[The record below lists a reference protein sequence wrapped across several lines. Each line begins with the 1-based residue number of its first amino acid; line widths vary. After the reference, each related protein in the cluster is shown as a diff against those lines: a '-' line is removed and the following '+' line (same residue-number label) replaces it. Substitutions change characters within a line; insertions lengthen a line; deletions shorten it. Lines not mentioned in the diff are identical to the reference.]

1 MSNADVLARLALSH
15 LVEPANERIGRALLD
30 HQADEVVAQMTR
42 GRGHRLGLAD
52 LQERWDGRDCVA
64 SAQREWQ
71 QAEQL
76 GVDLIVPGSLGW
88 PTQLDDLAATAPLV
102 LRSKGSIPIRQSAAR
117 SVAIVGARA
126 ATRYGCAVADELA
139 ATLAG
144 RGWCVVSGAAFGID
158 AAAHFGALAGGGQ
171 TIAIS
176 AAGVDRPAPVANTGL
191 FQRIYASG
199 AVLSEVPLGA
209 RPNRSRFLVR
219 NRLIAA
225 LTRAVVVV
233 EAAMKSGARS
243 TAAQASALG
252 RIVAAVPG
260 PITSAMSVG
269 CHSLIREQQAVLVSS
284 PAEVVE
290 LLAPVQTAL
299 DINGPTAGAQSDC
312 RDVLGVLEA
321 DRPAGVD
328 ALGQLVGLS
337 APRTLAALC
346 LLEQSGGAWRDRDGW
361 RAANWGPGPLGSG

>member
-1 MSNADVLARLALSH
+1 MATSSTSYSTFSRKSSKAQVPQKTDGSCQRRL
-15 LVEPANERIGRALLD
+15 ERAL
-30 HQADEVVAQMTR
+30 
-42 GRGHRLGLAD
+42 
-52 LQERWDGRDCVA
+52 
-64 SAQREWQ
+64 
-71 QAEQL
+71 
-76 GVDLIVPGSLGW
+76 VP
-88 PTQLDDLAATAPLV
+88 
-102 LRSKGSIPIRQSAAR
+102 
-117 SVAIVGARA
+117 
-126 ATRYGCAVADELA
+126 
-139 ATLAG
+139 
-144 RGWCVVSGAAFGID
+144 AAFGID
-158 AAAHFGALAGGGQ
+158 AAGHFGALAGGGQ

-176 AAGVDRPAPVANTGL
+176 AAGVDRPAPVANSGL

-299 DINGPTAGAQSDC
+299 AAQATF
-312 RDVLGVLEA
+312 VA
-321 DRPAGVD
+321 
-328 ALGQLVGLS
+328 
-337 APRTLAALC
+337 RTLASDPAHMMLC
-346 LLEQSGGAWRDRDGW
+346 LLYTSPSPRDRT
-361 RAANWGPGPLGSG
+361 RSRMPSSA